1 MKVYHASKFIIESP
15 DIYHSRDLLDF
26 GKGFYLTSL
35 VEQAKKY
42 AQRFIFQGGKAYL
55 NQYILDEN
63 LDREYKIKEFIGY
76 NEEWLDFVALCRIG
90 KQTNKFDM
98 VTGGIADDKVFNTVD
113 LYFSGNISKEE
124 ALKRLKFIHPN
135 HQICILNQDILNK
148 HLHFLQSD
156 EIILRRDFYGS
167 KQDNTSNEICS
178 HSNYLCRANRHYVGR
193 CFRFLLYFF
202 YLSNDE

>member
-42 AQRFIFQGGKAYL
+42 AQRFLFQGDKAYL

-98 VTGGIADDKVFNTVD
+98 VTGGIADDKVFNTID
-113 LYFSGNISKEE
+113 LYFSGNISKEK

-156 EIILRRDFYGS
+156 EII
-167 KQDNTSNEICS
+167 
-178 HSNYLCRANRHYVGR
+178 
-193 CFRFLLYFF
+193 
-202 YLSNDE
+202 